1 MKIEVGFSLLS
12 KSASLLGISIET
24 QSGMVRD
31 EDTIYR
37 EKLVELKIGIIF
49 AYVSICFVTKGEEMQ
64 IPDGLKE
71 SLRETFDNLEKQI
84 KEHTQK

>member
-1 MKIEVGFSLLS
+1 MKIEIGFSFLS
-12 KSASLLGISIET
+12 KTASLLGIDIET
-24 QSGMVRD
+24 QNGMVRD